1 MSAFIDYLAN
11 ERIPSRRLA
20 WTHAA
25 GAVLGVAIAIT
36 ALLLA
41 V

>member
-1 MSAFIDYLAN
+1 MTAFIDYLAN

-20 WTHAA
+20 LIQAA
-25 GAVLGVAIAIT
+25 GAVLGIAIAIA
-36 ALLLA
+36 ALLIA